1 MAVMT
6 LAAVLSLAGTPACS
20 VEGMVPSFWPRVVTQ
35 ESGYDPLALHD
46 DTTSTPYHPA
56 TIDEAETTA
65 RRLLSMGHSVGVG
78 LSQLTAKS
86 EDRFYM
92 KFHMT
97 VRQALDPCSNM
108 HAGAQLYVSGALSIY
123 NSGDPTRS
131 LPYAASVQRIRL
143 DETPVAPQPPE
154 ATADD
159 PKDPRPPA
167 WNADALY
174 DWNRRHNIPEFTDP
188 GSAQRR
194 ATPVVIE
201 RLPSGKDA
209 Q

>member
-1 MAVMT
+1 MAVMIW
-6 LAAVLSLAGTPACS
+6 AAVMSLAGTPACS
-20 VEGMVPSFWPRVVTQ
+20 VEGMVPSFWPRVVAQ

-46 DTTSTPYHPA
+46 DTTGTPYHPA
-56 TIDEAETTA
+56 TIDEAEIIA
-65 RRLLSMGHSVGVG
+65 RRLLSIGHSVGVG

-86 EDRFYM
+86 EDRFYQ
-92 KFHMT
+92 KFHIT
-97 VRQALDPCSNM
+97 VREALTACSNM

-123 NSGDPTRS
+123 NSGTPTGAP
-131 LPYAASVQRIRL
+131 LYAASVQRIRL
-143 DETPVAPQPPE
+143 EETPAAPRPPE

-174 DWNRRHNIPEFTDP
+174 DWNRRHSIPEFTDP
-188 GSAQRR
+188 GPTRR
-194 ATPVVIE
+194 HAAPVVIE